1 MHFFLKLDII
11 EKIEDV
17 LQNVY
22 AYFSRNSK
30 KTKKIVEL
38 VDIVE
43 TMSQWILRNIKTC
56 WISMSLI
63 AIIVIF

>member
-43 TMSQWILRNIKTC
+43 TMSQWTLKNIKTC
-56 WISMSLI
+56 
-63 AIIVIF
+63 